1 MEKFI
6 IVAGT
11 TNTGKTATTNLL
23 ISDML
28 SNGYKVNRYFN
39 DNSETSFW
47 SILKNENPV
56 GGSVVL
62 EKDEKKIVVISYG
75 DCVKDLQI
83 IFNQINFDDY
93 FAVVCCART
102 RSTREVFDYFHD
114 IILNKIDMEKIQ
126 VVPIYK
132 DLIAN
137 HGINNVENKNLV
149 NTILTLL
156 HN

>member
-11 TNTGKTATTNLL
+11 TNTGKTAATNLL

-28 SNGYKVNRYFN
+28 SNGYTVDKYFN
-39 DNSETSFW
+39 DDSETSFW
-47 SILKNENPV
+47 SVPKNGKPV

-62 EKDEKKIVVISYG
+62 GKDGKKIVVISYG

-83 IFNQINFDDY
+83 IFDQINFDDY

-102 RSTREVFDYFHD
+102 RATREVFDYFHD
-114 IILNKIDMEKIQ
+114 IILNKIDMEKTQ

-132 DLIAN
+132 NLMSY
-137 HGINNVENKNLV
+137 HGINDIENKNLV

-156 HN
+156 NN